1 MPSASS
7 SSQANSSSVNR
18 TSTISADGRLP
29 EDLVQDSFHSYLKS
43 SLTQAKVERLVD
55 EELLSSAEGDLMITG
70 PALCLYFAALRCTT
84 NPPSVPLPRSK
95 GQGNSSPP
103 TDLSF
108 DNCPPAFVSFLK
120 VWAKNVPLIQN
131 LAPEY
136 QHDLA
141 RVICGLP
148 PLCQPLDPSIN
159 GIAADMR
166 GVAIEISQRRSFQDR
181 YADALQTAL
190 DAGVSS
196 RPKRASFVPP
206 PSYDGPGSSGP
217 APPSS
222 PKRVKEDGKG
232 APPIPSRPAP
242 LHLSAATNGSSS
254 NGSYLTPPHS
264 ATSSTFS
271 GPRTPTTPSILN
283 EESPAIEFIRETLYA
298 SLADQLERTPSLRLM
313 LMTDPSRAYFGSVAF
328 AILDVSTRAI
338 SPEGEVIGVLGKH
351 LTMGECPPPL
361 RPFFHELVGI
371 GRAAKELEE
380 DDNAIA
386 IKYVVAGQTPPPTRM
401 DRVKTMLERGI
412 GAERETANGRSS
424 VEGKAVAFSNR
435 INGLA
440 LGLTKLKPFR
450 DRQDHVFKI
459 LAGIGKS

>member
-1 MPSASS
+1 MPSSATSS
-7 SSQANSSSVNR
+7 STNMTGN
-18 TSTISADGRLP
+18 ADDRLP
-29 EDLVQDSFHSYLKS
+29 EELVQDSFHSYLKS

-95 GQGNSSPP
+95 ENSSSRQP

-108 DNCPPAFVSFLK
+108 ENCPPAFTSFLK

-148 PLCQPLDPSIN
+148 ALCQPPDPSIN

-190 DAGVSS
+190 DAGTSS

-206 PSYDGPGSSGP
+206 PSYD
-217 APPSS
+217 APPSGSAPTSS
-222 PKRVKEDGKG
+222 PKRPKDEKV
-232 APPIPSRPAP
+232 APPLPNRPAP
-242 LHLSAATNGSSS
+242 LHLNAVPNGSP
-254 NGSYLTPPHS
+254 GKGAYFTPPHS
-264 ATSSTFS
+264 STSSTFS
-271 GPRTPTTPSILN
+271 APRTPTSPSILAP
-283 EESPAIEFIRETLYA
+283 EAPAIEFIRETLYA
-298 SLADQLERTPSLRLM
+298 SLADQLERTPSLRLL

-351 LTMGECPPPL
+351 LTIAECPPPL
-361 RPFFHELVGI
+361 RPLFHELVGI
-371 GRAAKELEE
+371 GQAAKEME
-380 DDNAIA
+380 DEDNEIA
-386 IKYVVAGQTPPPTRM
+386 IKYVIDNKTPPPTRIE
-401 DRVKTMLERGI
+401 RVKKMLECGI
-412 GAERETANGRSS
+412 GAEREITTGRSS

-435 INGLA
+435 INALA
-440 LGLTKLKPFR
+440 LGLTRLKPFR